1 MSRVVE
7 EVRENVYEFR
17 KGDRIAGAHPMQTNN
32 GTYAEYA
39 TAPVNT

>member
-17 KGDRIAGAHPMQTNN
+17 KGDHIEGTHPIQTNN
-32 GTYAEYA
+32 RTYTEYT
-39 TAPVNT
+39 TAPVNI